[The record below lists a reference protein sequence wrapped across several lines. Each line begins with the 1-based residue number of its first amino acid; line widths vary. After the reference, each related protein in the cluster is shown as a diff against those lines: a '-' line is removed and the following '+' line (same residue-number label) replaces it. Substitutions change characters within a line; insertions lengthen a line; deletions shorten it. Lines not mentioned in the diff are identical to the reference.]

1 MDLNSRLGFS
11 PTDLEGIEPPYQAP
25 KACMLPLHHKS
36 KRTPTTLKWGSYQ
49 IIEQVKSS
57 CVSNNYFFYL
67 VQMGAT
73 GFEPAICWS
82 GANRICL
89 TMLYP
94 QGYILAHYLGEVP
107 DPGIQPGYNR
117 STADRVTNTL
127 DREGGD
133 KRIHIRH
140 MNPQSLQM
148 WKKPLLN
155 K

>member
-1 MDLNSRLGFS
+1 MCSDNWHLSLRLQ
-11 PTDLEGIEPPYQAP
+11 TIE
-25 KACMLPLHHKS
+25 
-36 KRTPTTLKWGSYQ
+36 KRTPTTLKWGSHQ
-49 IIEQVKSS
+49 VIEQVKSS

-107 DPGIQPGYNR
+107 DLGIEPRYNR
-117 STADRVTNTL
+117 STADRVTTTL

-133 KRIHIRH
+133 MRTH
-140 MNPQSLQM
+140 MACRVLKIYKCGKNLF
-148 WKKPLLN
+148 
-155 K
+155 